1 MTLEWRRLCRKISM
15 NSDPNIPALLIYI
28 SAMLETSLH
37 VWSLPGLPAAP
48 GQLFGV
54 HPPQLGFGVHP
65 SQHFLMSIWAFSG
78 VHLSFLLSHPWHIH
92 PVLSLAACTAAP
104 SWLCCSTCLVPS
116 VPSSSCDLITCCSSM
131 ELSLISSFFFLPLFL
146 LSLWRGHTQLS
157 PDKGVDRNAG
167 ESAGFRWGTDPFS
180 LTGDSWVLTS
190 APSAGNLW
198 ILKTHQNREFYW
210 TWSFSVRAC
219 CLTVHHP
226 APSMVLVP
234 LLLILLISNLITK
247 TSIIIYFFVVA
258 VFPSLAVLVVCSSF
272 LTAFPKTL
280 KCSTAFK
287 KWSVI
292 KSEHYWVTN
301 T

>member
-15 NSDPNIPALLIYI
+15 DSDPNIPALLIYI

-54 HPPQLGFGVHP
+54 HPPQLVFGVHP

-131 ELSLISSFFFLPLFL
+131 ELSLISSFFFSAFVPFVTLA
-146 LSLWRGHTQLS
+146 WTHTTVTRQRCWQKCRG
-157 PDKGVDRNAG
+157 VC
-167 ESAGFRWGTDPFS
+167 
-180 LTGDSWVLTS
+180 
-190 APSAGNLW
+190 W
-198 ILKTHQNREFYW
+198 IQMRY
-210 TWSFSVRAC
+210 WSF
-219 CLTVHHP
+219 L
-226 APSMVLVP
+226 
-234 LLLILLISNLITK
+234 SN
-247 TSIIIYFFVVA
+247 
-258 VFPSLAVLVVCSSF
+258 
-272 LTAFPKTL
+272 
-280 KCSTAFK
+280 
-287 KWSVI
+287 W
-292 KSEHYWVTN
+292 W
-301 T
+301 